1 MIAFGVKRTGY
12 GIHHR
17 GPFLTQLSALKKSKL
32 KTFLCADKWAVRMR
46 ELKSVYSSAK
56 TGTRQIKASCC
67 PAGFPLCPVQ
77 FERKWPLSPRSGSL
91 QTRVTIKNQQ
101 QRVDERKFAYH
112 SPKHIRRDKQA
123 LRTLSRK
130 TALKCSTYSFFLSN
144 LFPFLP
150 LSSSSV
156 ALFPTGTPFPRAARM
171 NSIPL
176 FRHTAQLL
184 KQTVPIGWA

>member
-1 MIAFGVKRTGY
+1 MSRPYPRTQKCL
-12 GIHHR
+12 
-17 GPFLTQLSALKKSKL
+17 FLSEK
-32 KTFLCADKWAVRMR
+32 
-46 ELKSVYSSAK
+46 
-56 TGTRQIKASCC
+56 GTRQIKTSCC

-77 FERKWPLSPRSGSL
+77 FERKWPLFLRSGSL
-91 QTRVTIKNQQ
+91 QTRVTIKNQL
-101 QRVDERKFAYH
+101 QRVEGRKFAYR

-123 LRTLSRK
+123 LRTLRRK

-144 LFPFLP
+144 FFPFLP

-156 ALFPTGTPFPRAARM
+156 AFFPTGTPFPRAARM

-184 KQTVPIGWA
+184 KQTAHWFSLLFGLYTNNLDIIAHIYQMTKIKRQIHFMLVWELRMGGV